1 MLDVL
6 KIEENKIWF
15 RYMSQIMV
23 DEGAKKN
30 NTNVTSV
37 VYVAK
42 LETLKLTSALFMKVS
57 KNTNVK
63 LVQKLSAF
71 LDIF

>member
-6 KIEENKIWF
+6 KIEKNKIWF

-23 DEGAKKN
+23 DEGAKNN

-71 LDIF
+71 LNIF